1 MSYVL
6 RDYQQKA
13 SDAAV
18 SFFNNKIKKT
28 NAIMVLPTGSG
39 KSLIIAD
46 IAARLDGHTLVF
58 QPSKEILEQN
68 FKKLCSYGILD
79 CSIYSASFN
88 SKEISR
94 ITFATIG
101 SVKVT
106 GRITNDQYVK
116 VTAETTTNFCL
127 VNDSDSSA
135 RISYRPEDI
144 FASAVNGS
152 APIFRGR
159 DFSAKEVNGNGGSCL
174 VVARISDYAWEH
186 AAAGTYSDTI
196 TFTASLET
204 ANAAG

>member
-1 MSYVL
+1 M
-6 RDYQQKA
+6 
-13 SDAAV
+13 
-18 SFFNNKIKKT
+18 
-28 NAIMVLPTGSG
+28 
-39 KSLIIAD
+39 
-46 IAARLDGHTLVF
+46 
-58 QPSKEILEQN
+58 
-68 FKKLCSYGILD
+68 
-79 CSIYSASFN
+79 
-88 SKEISR
+88 
-94 ITFATIG
+94 
-101 SVKVT
+101 KVT

-144 FASAVNGS
+144 FATAVNGS

>member
-1 MSYVL
+1 MKKILAILCAVLMLASLAAAASAEEAPQTTTITTTVPSTYVL
-6 RDYQQKA
+6 TIPA
-13 SDAAV
+13 TV
-18 SFFNNKIKKT
+18 
-28 NAIMVLPTGSG
+28 
-39 KSLIIAD
+39 
-46 IAARLDGHTLVF
+46 
-58 QPSKEILEQN
+58 EIP
-68 FKKLCSYGILD
+68 YGEK
-79 CSIYSASFN
+79 N
-88 SKEISR
+88 
-94 ITFATIG
+94 ATIG

-106 GRITNDQYVK
+106 
-116 VTAETTTNFCL
+116 
-127 VNDSDSSA
+127 A

>member
-1 MSYVL
+1 MKKILAILCAVLMLASLAAAASAEEAPQTTTITTTVPSTYVL
-6 RDYQQKA
+6 TIPA
-13 SDAAV
+13 TV
-18 SFFNNKIKKT
+18 
-28 NAIMVLPTGSG
+28 
-39 KSLIIAD
+39 
-46 IAARLDGHTLVF
+46 
-58 QPSKEILEQN
+58 EIP
-68 FKKLCSYGILD
+68 YGEK
-79 CSIYSASFN
+79 N
-88 SKEISR
+88 
-94 ITFATIG
+94 ATIG

-116 VTAETTTNFCL
+116 VTAETTTN
-127 VNDSDSSA
+127 SSA

>member
-1 MSYVL
+1 MKKILAILCAVL
-6 RDYQQKA
+6 MLA
-13 SDAAV
+13 SLAAAASAEDAPH
-18 SFFNNKIKKT
+18 
-28 NAIMVLPTGSG
+28 PTQ
-39 KSLIIAD
+39 LTPT
-46 IAARLDGHTLVF
+46 H
-58 QPSKEILEQN
+58 PSTVEIP
-68 FKKLCSYGILD
+68 YGEK
-79 CSIYSASFN
+79 N
-88 SKEISR
+88 
-94 ITFATIG
+94 ATIG

>member
-1 MSYVL
+1 MKKILAILCAVLMLASLAAAASAEEAPQTTTITTTVPSTYVL
-6 RDYQQKA
+6 TIPA
-13 SDAAV
+13 TV
-18 SFFNNKIKKT
+18 
-28 NAIMVLPTGSG
+28 
-39 KSLIIAD
+39 
-46 IAARLDGHTLVF
+46 
-58 QPSKEILEQN
+58 EIP
-68 FKKLCSYGILD
+68 YGEK
-79 CSIYSASFN
+79 N
-88 SKEISR
+88 
-94 ITFATIG
+94 ATIG

-116 VTAETTTNFCL
+116 VTAETTT
-127 VNDSDSSA
+127 NDSDSSA